1 MVSHS
6 ILKAKK
12 DSWANFCSSIKI
24 GASMDVISD
33 ISDISGV
40 PAGESFDTETQWDNR
55 GDIGIV
61 GSHHELAEIKS

>member
-1 MVSHS
+1 
-6 ILKAKK
+6 
-12 DSWANFCSSIKI
+12 
-24 GASMDVISD
+24 MDVIND

-61 GSHHELAEIKS
+61 GSHHESSRD